1 MSHLV
6 FDAPRVAEAYDA
18 ARPEYPAALYDAL
31 SELSGT
37 TLDGATVVDVGAG
50 TGISSRGMQRRGAR
64 VVAADLAGHMLAY
77 HDGASVLADG
87 NVLPF
92 RDGSADLVTYAQAW
106 HWLDPVRSIK
116 EARRVSRRAVAGWW
130 NSVDTGKAAWL
141 AECQIRLSDVPG
153 YTGPEGRDL
162 PAIARAMTEGGLD
175 VRDRWV
181 HWTRHVGLD
190 VFLTNLRSHSYM
202 ARLDPARAD
211 ELIERERAE
220 LLRVCPGGDL
230 VVPMRVYLAVGRK
243 EPAG

>member
-37 TLDGATVVDVGAG
+37 ALDGALVVDVGAG
-50 TGISSRGMQRRGAR
+50 TGISSRGLMERGAR

-77 HDGASVLADG
+77 FSGASVLADG

-106 HWLDPVRSIK
+106 HWLDPKSSID
-116 EARRVSRRAVAGWW
+116 EAMRVARHAVAGWW
-130 NSVDTGKAAWL
+130 NSVDTAKADWL
-141 AECQIRLSDVPG
+141 AECQVRLSGVPG

-162 PAIARAMTEGGLD
+162 PAIARAMAEAGLD
-175 VRDRWV
+175 VHDRWV
-181 HWTRHVGLD
+181 HWTRHVAIET
-190 VFLTNLRSHSYM
+190 FLTNLRSHSYM

-211 ELIERERAE
+211 ELIERERTE
-220 LLRVCPGGDL
+220 VLRVFPGGDL

-243 EPAG
+243 GPAE

>member
-18 ARPEYPAALYDAL
+18 ARPEYPVALYDAL
-31 SELSGT
+31 SELSGSS
-37 TLDGATVVDVGAG
+37 LDGAVVVDVGAG
-50 TGISSRGMQRRGAR
+50 TGISSRGMMHRGAR

-77 HDGASVLADG
+77 HDGAAVLADG

-106 HWLDPVRSIK
+106 HWLHPEDSIG
-116 EARRVSRRAVAGWW
+116 EAIRVTRRAVAGWW
-130 NSVDTGKAAWL
+130 NSVDTAKADWL
-141 AECQIRLSDVPG
+141 AACQVRLSGVPG

-162 PAIARAMTEGGLD
+162 PAIGRAMAAAGLD
-175 VRDRWV
+175 VRERWV
-181 HWTRHVGLD
+181 YWTRHVAID

-202 ARLDPARAD
+202 ARLDPVQAD

-220 LLRVCPGGDL
+220 FLRAFPGGDL

-243 EPAG
+243 EPAE